1 LEQSRQKIG
10 VFIISPN
17 DVKPE
22 REIVKKVCKSFNTQ
36 KLSFNIEHIAWED
49 YPFRYENNPQENI
62 DPYLEQADIFI
73 VILWYRLGTVVEGC
87 RGAITGEENVTGTQ
101 YEIEK
106 ILSMGKEN
114 LFFYIKNK
122 EDIPLKYKEL
132 EEAVEQK
139 RKLERFLEKMEIQ
152 PGSTKRSYH
161 TFDTPEAFEEK
172 LKKHL
177 SKALYQITGEK
188 VALKQKRSRQR
199 VYYLSGL
206 LLIGVLA
213 GLLFDRS
220 GRQEVKTH
228 LKVAPSLEKTVD
240 RTRND
245 HQSLIKQKR
254 LYIEA
259 ENFILPAKTIPSITF
274 TLNEHEAKYR
284 LQISYNETIQYH
296 TIADQNMV
304 TVHCI
309 VSYDLQDR
317 DRNERIQTGMFDVE
331 VIDFDLTSVQHKC
344 KKKAQYEMVLRLKS
358 ILQGVK

>member
-1 LEQSRQKIG
+1 MEYNKKSVG

-22 REIVKKVCKSFNTQ
+22 RDIAKKVCESFNA
-36 KLSFNIEHIAWED
+36 KELSFSVEHIAWED
-49 YPFRYENNPQENI
+49 YPFRYEMNPQENI
-62 DPYLEQADIFI
+62 DPYLEKADIFI

-87 RGAITGEENVTGTQ
+87 RGAITGEKNVTGTQ

-161 TFDTPEAFEEK
+161 TFDTPEVFEEK

-177 SKALYQITGEK
+177 SKALSQIIGEE
-188 VALKQKRSRQR
+188 VVLEQRSRQG
-199 VYYLSGL
+199 VYYLFGL
-206 LLIGVLA
+206 LLIGVIA
-213 GLLFDRS
+213 GSFFYQS
-220 GRQEVKTH
+220 GRQEAKTH
-228 LKVAPSLEKTVD
+228 LKVAPSLGKTVD
-240 RTRND
+240 STHND
-245 HQSLIKQKR
+245 HQSMVKQKR

-259 ENFILPAKTIPSITF
+259 EDFILPAKTIPGIAF
-274 TLNEHEAKYR
+274 TANEQKAEYR
-284 LQISYNETIQYH
+284 LQITYSETIQH
-296 TIADQNMV
+296 NVIADQNMV
-304 TVHCI
+304 MLHCI
-309 VSYDLQDR
+309 VSYDLQNQNS
-317 DRNERIQTGMFDVE
+317 NERIQFGMFDAE
-331 VIDFDLTSVQHKC
+331 AIDFDITSARYKC
-344 KKKAQYEMVLRLKS
+344 KKKAQYEMALRLKS
-358 ILQGVK
+358 IL